1 MYTHKQVQ
9 LVDSGGGGG
18 LGEAFLSVHPQL
30 ISSLRQPQESSDP
43 PMTKVCTCINMCVCV
58 FV

>member
-9 LVDSGGGGG
+9 LVDSGEG

-30 ISSLRQPQESSDP
+30 ISNFRQPQESSDP
-43 PMTKVCTCINMCVCV
+43 PMTKVCTCINMCVCA